1 MGPNHRTVLS
11 TMGNFADACAKT
23 GQGNVALRSY
33 REILDRYQATL
44 SREEEGTERNGTEAF
59 LLFKMSRVLRM
70 QNDHEGELSK
80 LEMALQAIRSSDDRY
95 MTDEDREE
103 IGRLAVLISADIHR
117 VNAELRKDNLD
128 WL

>member
-1 MGPNHRTVLS
+1 
-11 TMGNFADACAKT
+11 MGNFADACAKT

-33 REILDRYQATL
+33 QEILDRYQATL